1 MRLRLACM
9 VAAFLLGLL
18 LFDLWFFGLFMAP
31 LGFFMAGRIENHMTK
46 KKEREY
52 LAQYLDFL
60 NVFSMTSSVGRGGLD
75 AFQYC
80 FGELSLIHPASR
92 GFMADLQ
99 DVIAKTTMDQDIY
112 QIFRDHRFRIA
123 REEIDVF
130 VQMLYL
136 ASKKG
141 GDVDRVIAYCA
152 SLLEERVRMQ
162 KDKEVLM
169 ARQKFELDVI
179 VALPFVLLAI
189 MKGSNPGYLTTLVS
203 TPMGWIALF
212 LSVALMG
219 FSLVLGVQLCSF
231 KNHS

>member
-1 MRLRLACM
+1 MKLRLLCT
-9 VAAFLLGLL
+9 VVAFLLGMF
-18 LFDLWFFGLFMAP
+18 LFDLWLFGMFMAP
-31 LGFFMAGRIENHMTK
+31 LGFFVAGRIKSHMTK
-46 KKEREY
+46 KKERSY

-75 AFQYC
+75 AFKYC
-80 FGELSLIHPASR
+80 FGELGMIHPDNN

-112 QIFRDHRFRIA
+112 QIFRDHKFRIT

-130 VQMLYL
+130 AQMLYL

-141 GDVDRVIAYCA
+141 GDVDRVIAYCS

-169 ARQKFELDVI
+169 ASQRFELDVI
-179 VALPFVLLAI
+179 IVLPFVLLAI
-189 MKGSNPGYLTTLVS
+189 MKSSNPGYLTTLVS
-203 TPMGWIALF
+203 TPMGWMALF
-212 LSVALMG
+212 FSVVLMA

>member
-1 MRLRLACM
+1 MRTRIPCLA
-9 VAAFLLGLL
+9 AAFLMGVL
-18 LFDLWFFGLFMAP
+18 LFDLWFAGFLTAP
-31 LGFFMAGRIENHMTK
+31 LGLFLASRMENYRK
-46 KKEREY
+46 RKEERDY
-52 LAQYLDFL
+52 LVQYLDFL

-80 FGELSLIHPASR
+80 LEELRLIHPAEQ
-92 GFMADLQ
+92 GFMADLE

-112 QIFRDHRFRIA
+112 QLFRDHTFRVP

-130 VQMLYL
+130 AQMLYL

-141 GDVDRVIAYCA
+141 GDLDRVVAYCS
-152 SLLEERVRMQ
+152 SLLEERVRLQ

-189 MKGSNPGYLTTLVS
+189 MKGSSPDYMATLVS
-203 TPMGWIALF
+203 TPLGWVAVVLAL
-212 LSVALMG
+212 ALMG
-219 FSLVLGVQLCSF
+219 VSLGWGVQLCSF
-231 KNHS
+231 KGNY

>member
-1 MRLRLACM
+1 MKLKLSCIM
-9 VAAFLLGLL
+9 IAFLLGVF
-18 LFDLWFFGLFMAP
+18 LFDLWFVGIMMAP
-31 LGFFMAGRIENHMTK
+31 LGLFFAGRIEKRVQENIEK
-46 KKEREY
+46 KY

-60 NVFSMTSSVGRGGLD
+60 NVFSMTTSVGRGGLD

-80 FGELSLIHPASR
+80 LEELSMIYPVGV
-92 GFMADLQ
+92 GFMKDLQ
-99 DVIAKTTMDQDIY
+99 DVITRTNMDQDIY
-112 QIFRDHRFRIA
+112 QLFRDHTFAIA

-141 GDVDRVIAYCA
+141 GDMDRVIAYCS

-162 KDKEVLM
+162 RDKEVLL

-189 MKGSNPGYLTTLVS
+189 MKGSNQDYLTTLVS
-203 TPMGWIALF
+203 TPVGW
-212 LSVALMG
+212 VALLISGALMA
-219 FSLVLGVQLCSF
+219 FSLLLGVQLCSF
-231 KNHS
+231 KNHI